1 MPTYRSWL
9 PYPAPETGLGPAS
22 DIDVLDGFLREVEHR
37 LRRPP
42 MRIGVRGEPQ
52 ETFSLLMAW
61 ARHATRAGTH
71 HVRVL
76 PNAVPTATPLGLLFV
91 PTTRR
96 IRCRQVTSPRHG
108 VGCRGTS
115 TLIEML
121 GADQPAAST
130 AHDVRI
136 DIVTP
141 TDFSPYDECIAVR
154 EIAIA
159 APGIDIE
166 PLAVVL
172 HHSRGFWYEDLLYAR
187 GPVS

>member
-22 DIDVLDGFLREVEHR
+22 NIDVLDGFLREVEHR

-71 HVRVL
+71 RVRAL
-76 PNAVPTATPLGLLFV
+76 PTATPLGLLFV
-91 PTTRR
+91 PTTGQFPVRNA
-96 IRCRQVTSPRHG
+96 IGPRHG
-108 VGCRGTS
+108 VGRRGTS

-121 GADQPAAST
+121 GADQPPAPN
-130 AHDVRI
+130 AHDVLI

-141 TDFSPYDECIAVR
+141 TDFSPYDECIDVR
-154 EIAIA
+154 EIAVA
-159 APGIDIE
+159 APAIDIE

-172 HHSRGFWYEDLLYAR
+172 HHSRGVWYDDLLYAR

>member
-1 MPTYRSWL
+1 
-9 PYPAPETGLGPAS
+9 
-22 DIDVLDGFLREVEHR
+22 
-37 LRRPP
+37 
-42 MRIGVRGEPQ
+42 
-52 ETFSLLMAW
+52 MAW

-71 HVRVL
+71 HVRAL
-76 PNAVPTATPLGLLFV
+76 PTATPLGLLFV
-91 PTTRR
+91 PTTAQFPVRDA
-96 IRCRQVTSPRHG
+96 IGSRHG
-108 VGCRGTS
+108 VGRRGTS
-115 TLIEML
+115 TIIEML
-121 GADQPAAST
+121 GVDEPPAPH
-130 AHDVRI
+130 AHDVLI

>member
-1 MPTYRSWL
+1 MRTPCSWL
-9 PYPAPETGLGPAS
+9 SFLAPETGLGPAS
-22 DIDVLDGFLREVEHR
+22 NIDVLDGFLRQVEHR

-71 HVRVL
+71 HVRAL
-76 PNAVPTATPLGLLFV
+76 PRAAPTTTPLGLLFV
-91 PTTRR
+91 PTTGRFPLR
-96 IRCRQVTSPRHG
+96 DTIDHRHG
-108 VGCRGTS
+108 VGRRGTS

-121 GADQPAAST
+121 GADQPAAPA
-130 AHDVRI
+130 AHDVLI

-141 TDFSPYDECIAVR
+141 TDFSLYNECIDVR
-154 EIAIA
+154 EIAVA
-159 APGIDIE
+159 APGVEIE

-172 HHSRGFWYEDLLYAR
+172 HHSRGFWYEDLLSAR